1 MNQDRPARAGRQP
14 LSRRAV
20 LGGIAGAG
28 AIAALA
34 VASLPAS
41 RAIAQRVHLPQVQAT
56 PTADAPLTV
65 VLVHGAWSDGSSWAG
80 VIRALLEAGVSV
92 VAAPNPLRGLSG
104 DAAYIASVISQI
116 PSPVLLVGH
125 SYGGAVITNAA
136 SRADNV
142 VGLVYVAA
150 IIPDEGERARDLTGQ
165 ASDRPVLRPA
175 QYPTGDGEEPGIELS
190 LDPVVFPEV
199 LAGDLPAEQA
209 AVMAVSQRPAAQA
222 VFIEPSGPPAWK
234 TLPSWAVV
242 ARQDQAIE
250 PDAARTMAERA
261 GAAITEIDGSH
272 MVMIS
277 HPQAV
282 ADVILTAVA
291 ALS

>member
-1 MNQDRPARAGRQP
+1 LQ
-14 LSRRAV
+14 
-20 LGGIAGAG
+20 
-28 AIAALA
+28 
-34 VASLPAS
+34 
-41 RAIAQRVHLPQVQAT
+41 
-56 PTADAPLTV
+56 
-65 VLVHGAWSDGSSWAG
+65 
-80 VIRALLEAGVSV
+80 EAGVSV
-92 VAAPNPLRGLSG
+92 VAAANPLRGLTA
-104 DAAYIASVISQI
+104 DAAYIASLVHQI
-116 PSPVLLVGH
+116 PGPVLLVGH

-136 SRADNV
+136 QTDNV

-150 IIPDEGERARDLTGQ
+150 VIPDEGEMVRELTGQ
-165 ASDRPVLRPA
+165 MTERPALRPA
-175 QYPTGDGEEPGIELS
+175 QYPTGEGEEPGIELS
-190 LDPVVFPEV
+190 LDPVVVPEV
-199 LAGDLPAEQA
+199 LAGDLPVEQA

-234 TLPSWAVV
+234 TVPSWAVV

-250 PDAARTMAERA
+250 PSAARAMAERA
-261 GAAITEIDGSH
+261 GAAITEIDASH